1 MSIASEEYREIKGF
15 RNYYEISNFGNIRSS
30 IDNCLNNRAK
40 TAGGYIWKY
49 VKEGDY
55 IVN

>member
-15 RNYYEISNFGNIRSS
+15 RNYYEISNFGNIRSL
-30 IDNCLNNRAK
+30 DR
-40 TAGGYIWKY
+40 Y